1 MLMLS
6 PEQKANREKVEQL
19 KKRKLALYHR
29 VFASTDGKEVLEDL
43 DAVYPETTLRK
54 DEGGRI
60 DEFASIAAAGSR
72 EPIIHIKYLVRKADA
87 PTD

>member
-1 MLMLS
+1 MRHD
-6 PEQKANREKVEQL
+6 PAPQKEQREKVEQL

-29 VFASTDGKEVLEDL
+29 VFASADGKEVLEDL
-43 DAVYPETTLRK
+43 DAVYPETTIRYDK
-54 DEGGRI
+54 QGRL
-60 DEFASIAAAGSR
+60 DEFASVAAAGSR

>member
-1 MLMLS
+1 MQMLR
-6 PEQKANREKVEQL
+6 PEQIEKREKVEQL
-19 KKRKLALYHR
+19 RKRKLALYHR
-29 VFASTDGKEVLEDL
+29 VFTSADGKEILEDL